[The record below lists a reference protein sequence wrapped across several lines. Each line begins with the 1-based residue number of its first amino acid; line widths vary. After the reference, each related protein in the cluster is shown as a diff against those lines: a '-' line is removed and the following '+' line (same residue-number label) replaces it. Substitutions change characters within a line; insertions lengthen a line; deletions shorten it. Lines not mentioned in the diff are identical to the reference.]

1 MDGMAILLQFG
12 ILAAVLIFGVKIGL
26 ASGLSHM
33 PKKWLLGIDM
43 GYFAGIMLITYI
55 CQPFASQ
62 ITSFIYGFNTW
73 FYILMACIM
82 IGAGVMTIR
91 EYKSRGKNTS
101 RSAAIAIIAPCP
113 CCFGAIISSI
123 LIVSPMVSMSM
134 TELSWIVAITL
145 VIIITITYFAAE
157 LIVRLTRTPYPILL
171 GNFMFFIGL
180 YFLLSPL
187 VIPNI
192 TAAMSKQLAG
202 IEVSS
207 VNTLFMVLLGVVVLI
222 TLGAAITRK
231 NSDY

>member
-12 ILAAVLIFGVKIGL
+12 ILAAVIIFGVKVGL

-33 PKKWLLGIDM
+33 PKKWLLGIDL
-43 GYFAGIMLITYI
+43 GYFVGIMLITYI

-91 EYKSRGKNTS
+91 EYKARGKNTS
-101 RSAAIAIIAPCP
+101 KPAAIAIIAPCP

-123 LIVSPMVSMSM
+123 LIVSPMVGMSM
-134 TELSWIVAITL
+134 TELSWIVSIAL
-145 VIIITITYFAAE
+145 VIIITVTYFAAE
-157 LIVRLTRTPYPILL
+157 LIVKLTKTPYPILL

-192 TAAMSKQLAG
+192 TAVMGKQLAG

-207 VNTLFMVLLGVVVLI
+207 LNTLLMVILGVMVLLVFGAVI
-222 TLGAAITRK
+222 TKR
-231 NSDY
+231 NSDF

>member
-12 ILAAVLIFGVKIGL
+12 ILAAVLIFGVKVGL

-33 PKKWLLGIDM
+33 PKKWLLCIDI
-43 GYFAGIMLITYI
+43 GYFVGIMLITYI

-91 EYKSRGKNTS
+91 EYKSHGKNTS
-101 RSAAIAIIAPCP
+101 RPAAIAIIAPCP

-123 LIVSPMVSMSM
+123 LIVTPMVGMSM

-207 VNTLFMVLLGVVVLI
+207 VNTLLMVLLGVVVLI
-222 TLGAAITRK
+222 ALGAAITRK